1 MLWSRRVVYSHT
13 TVMLRLADLSGN
25 DCMLN
30 DLSLC
35 FQFDSILY
43 YVPKFCMIINDS
55 VVPKILHRY
64 CRWGVVYQALIAFV
78 FHDRPHIRL

>member
-13 TVMLRLADLSGN
+13 TLMLRPADLSGN

-43 YVPKFCMIINDS
+43 YVPKFCMIINNIMI
-55 VVPKILHRY
+55 VLFPRY
-64 CRWGVVYQALIAFV
+64 RIDIVDGELFIK
-78 FHDRPHIRL
+78 H